1 MLNTIKYLYK
11 ISSVHRE
18 QIRNILVEIKGS
30 SSL

>member
-11 ISSVHRE
+11 ILSVHRE
-18 QIRNILVEIKGS
+18 QTRNILVEVKGS